1 MAYIVKD
8 WDLFFNTIE
17 ILAYLF
23 VNVVPFFTILRR
35 REFDI
40 LWDLFFCQKSEFK
53 YWYLKT
59 SEVNQM
65 MSHQMSSD
73 VQ

>member
-8 WDLFFNTIE
+8 WDLFFKTIE

-23 VNVVPFFTILRR
+23 VYVLVPFFTILRR

-40 LWDLFFCQKSEFK
+40 LWDLLF
-53 YWYLKT
+53 
-59 SEVNQM
+59 VRRAI
-65 MSHQMSSD
+65 
-73 VQ
+73 